1 MANNNN
7 NRRNAE
13 AERAF
18 AWAKF
23 YEEEKQC
30 KELVLRMEATIW
42 SMRSLYV
49 AKPCKETE
57 DALWAVAECFESLQT
72 HYTEYMEGEKT
83 HKGVKKT
90 QVWDASTKAYV
101 EKQEDYHITAE
112 GFPYKPWKEG
122 DVPCFY
128 MKDYPIRRTDYDG
141 VEIEPVY
148 KIHTNGNF
156 ILIDK
161 YLNKMKGKKGKY
173 VAEVEKPNS
182 LCKMVKA

>member
-1 MANNNN
+1 MNAN

-23 YEEEKQC
+23 YEEEKQN
-30 KELVLRMEATIW
+30 KELVLRMEATIHT
-42 SMRSLYV
+42 MRSLYV

-57 DALWAVAECFESLQT
+57 DSLWAVAECFDSLQT
-72 HYTEYMEGEKT
+72 HYTEYMDGEKT
-83 HKGVKKT
+83 HKGVKTT

-101 EKQEDYHITAE
+101 EKKEDYHITAE
-112 GFPYKPWKEG
+112 GTPYKPWRDG
-122 DVPCFY
+122 DEPSFY

-141 VEIEPVY
+141 EPMAQPYY

-173 VAEVEKPNS
+173 VEAVEKKPTLLMS
-182 LCKMVKA
+182 KV